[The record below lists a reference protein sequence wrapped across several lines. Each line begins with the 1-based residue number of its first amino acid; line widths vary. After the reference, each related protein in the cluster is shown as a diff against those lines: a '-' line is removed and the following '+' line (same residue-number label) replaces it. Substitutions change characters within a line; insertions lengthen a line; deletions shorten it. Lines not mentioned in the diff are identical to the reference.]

1 MGFFSLHVTSSPH
14 SAHRC
19 QNLIYAMSLN
29 LDDNAW
35 YQVNVT
41 RFTGLSLRGTSLYN
55 DGNTGAVFYQ
65 NTNTSI
71 PGQSWQFY
79 PYNSSVYLLR
89 CRNGGP
95 DAYLAVAVGKS
106 DSSDSSSVTGNT
118 VPILANYNV
127 TDDSMFWQVGPWG
140 DGTYYFSNLANGSD
154 WRLNVLSNALMAMD
168 SNITS
173 AQPGEHFTFTSL
185 STIGDSRYSTVNVR
199 FFWNL
204 ESKWIF

>member
-1 MGFFSLHVTSSPH
+1 
-14 SAHRC
+14 
-19 QNLIYAMSLN
+19 MSLN

-89 CRNGGP
+89 CKNGGP
-95 DAYLAVAVGKS
+95 NAYLAVAAGTGNS
-106 DSSDSSSVTGNT
+106 DSSTVTGNT

-127 TDDSMFWQVGPWG
+127 TDDSMFWQVAPWG
-140 DGTYYFSNLANGSD
+140 DGTYHFSNLANGSD
-154 WRLNVLSNALMAMD
+154 WRLNVLGNALMAMD

-173 AQPGEHFTFTSL
+173 AQSGEHFTFTSM
-185 STIGDSRYSTVNVR
+185 STIGDSQYSTVNVR
-199 FFWNL
+199 LFL
-204 ESKWIF
+204 STR